1 MKTTLLIALTV
12 LMSLG
17 AGGLA
22 VVQCEPKAMQTRHL
36 SLVNAYAEAACH
48 EVQMVYLHGFSYY
61 NWKHTI
67 MPQSFRAPVSPASC
81 ESGDQY
87 RSAGRSS

>member
-1 MKTTLLIALTV
+1 
-12 LMSLG
+12 MSLG

-22 VVQCEPKAMQTRHL
+22 VVQCEPEAMRARHL
-36 SLVNAYAEAACH
+36 TLVSTYADSACH

-67 MPQSFRAPVSPASC
+67 TPHGLRTTVIPA
-81 ESGDQY
+81 GDSHS
-87 RSAGRSS
+87 RGLEGA